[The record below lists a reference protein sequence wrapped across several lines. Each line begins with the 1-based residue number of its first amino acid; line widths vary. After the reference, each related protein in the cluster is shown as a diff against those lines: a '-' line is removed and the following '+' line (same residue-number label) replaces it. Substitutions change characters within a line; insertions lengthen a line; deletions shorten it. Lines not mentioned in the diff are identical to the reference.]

1 MLLWSTRDNRIMFII
16 SAAKISV
23 FAFMMITVAF
33 AALATGLV
41 FGCFLLAMA
50 RNPLEKDALFANA
63 MIGFVLV
70 ESFVFTAL
78 LVSIAIQFAL

>member
-1 MLLWSTRDNRIMFII
+1 MFII

-23 FAFMMITVAF
+23 FAFMMLTIAF

-78 LVSIAIQFAL
+78 LVSIAVQFAL

>member
-1 MLLWSTRDNRIMFII
+1 MQYINCVPISVFIVA
-16 SAAKISV
+16 AAKISL
-23 FAFMMITVAF
+23 FAFLMFTISF
-33 AALATGLV
+33 AALATGLI

-78 LVSIAIQFAL
+78 LVCIIVQFTL

>member
-1 MLLWSTRDNRIMFII
+1 MRLINVFVIT
-16 SAAKISV
+16 AAKISL
-23 FAFMMITVAF
+23 FAFLMLTIAF
-33 AALATGLV
+33 ASLATGLI

-78 LVSIAIQFAL
+78 LVCVIVQFAL

>member
-1 MLLWSTRDNRIMFII
+1 MLHGAFRNNCIMFII

-23 FAFMMITVAF
+23 FAFMMLTVAF
-33 AALATGLV
+33 AALATGVV

-78 LVSIAIQFAL
+78 LVSIAVQFAL

>member
-1 MLLWSTRDNRIMFII
+1 MLRWFTRHNCRMFII
-16 SAAKISV
+16 SAAKITV
-23 FAFMMITVAF
+23 FAFMMLTIAF

-78 LVSIAIQFAL
+78 LVSIAVQFAL

>member
-1 MLLWSTRDNRIMFII
+1 MMCGVFIVT
-16 SAAKISV
+16 AAKISL
-23 FAFMMITVAF
+23 FAFMMLTIAF
-33 AALATGLV
+33 AALATGLI
-41 FGCFLLAMA
+41 FGCFLIAMA

-78 LVSIAIQFAL
+78 LVCIAVQFVL